1 MPDARI
7 SELPAAALPLGDA
20 DLAPLVQASSA
31 TSETRRA
38 TIAQLRDAV
47 LADRGLHVRD
57 YGARGDGTTDDA
69 PAFQAAIDALK
80 AMGGGTLLLGPRNY
94 RIASPIL
101 VDGVTVRLQGAGF
114 TEGPG
119 PGQGSWLVIDTPG
132 FTPLT
137 FTGPLARGSAIRDIA
152 VRQIHGAALNENWAP
167 TAHDWVVRVEDCYG
181 GIDIDNLLLS
191 GVNKGIY
198 CRNSGRLDIRRLRG
212 QVFACGVEIDQCYDV
227 PRLHSLHFWPF
238 WSDDSNVLR
247 WTQAHGDALVF
258 RRTDGVF
265 IDQAF
270 ALGYRSMFRFAASAD
285 GVTTKFYIGQ
295 AYVDFCKYGV
305 WIEGDGTDGQIA
317 NLTTQGEVFASGG
330 QPLAGSSG
338 LYIGASNSRVQIGN
352 LRVDTV
358 EDNPLRLEGS
368 GNRLDLFALRC
379 VRYNSRSNG
388 AAAIHLADSGAAA
401 PNTVYLGSPPLLEGP
416 NPGPLTN
423 TGSNGILAMQA
434 PAGRAGRPGLMLGG
448 TDTGLFAPASGTLA
462 GAAGG
467 TEVLRAT
474 AAGTVTLGGMPGS
487 HALEVTTPLSTA
499 NHLVASGS
507 AAGGAVSV
515 QAQGADA
522 NISLALVAKGSGAL
536 LASLPDGT
544 AAGGAARGMN
554 AVDWQQSRDTAAK
567 VASGTNATIGGGRQN
582 TASGSDSTVA
592 GGAGNSASAPQSAVG
607 GGLTNFAS
615 GNASVVAGGS
625 NNTANETV
633 TWIPGGSWAS
643 SRATYG
649 RGAWGSGFLSVQ
661 GDAQAGEFVL
671 RRQGTDATQARLTS
685 NNLAPGANNS
695 INLPNGG
702 TYMVRMLVVA
712 RQVGGNADTVG
723 DSAGW
728 IVDALVR
735 RGANA
740 ATTVL
745 VGGGASIAPTYSD
758 AGATAWRLAVAA
770 DTANGGIAVSGTGEA
785 NKIINW
791 VARVMSVEVV
801 G

>member
-7 SELPAAALPLGDA
+7 SELPAAAVPLGDA
-20 DLAPLVQASSA
+20 DLAPLVQASG
-31 TSETRRA
+31 TTGETRRA
-38 TIAQLRDAV
+38 TIAQLRGAM

-57 YGARGDGTTDDA
+57 YGAKGDGSTDDA
-69 PAFQAAIDALK
+69 PAIQAAINDLK
-80 AMGGGTLLLGPRNY
+80 AKGGGTLLFGPRSY

-101 VDGVTVRLQGAGF
+101 VDGVTVRLQGTGF
-114 TEGPG
+114 TEGPS
-119 PGQGSWLVIDTPG
+119 PGQGTWLLLDTPG

-137 FTGPLARGSAIRDIA
+137 FTGTLARGSAIRDIA
-152 VRQIHGAALNENWAP
+152 VRQTHSAALNAGWAP
-167 TAHDWVVRVEDCYG
+167 TAYDWVVRVEDCYG
-181 GIDIDNLLLS
+181 GIDIDNLFLS

-212 QVFACGVEIDQCYDV
+212 QIFTCGVEIDQCYDV
-227 PRLHSLHFWPF
+227 PRLHSLHLWTF
-238 WSDDSNVLR
+238 WSDDANVVH
-247 WTQAHGDALVF
+247 WTQANGDALVF
-258 RRTDGVF
+258 RRCDGAF
-265 IDQAF
+265 IDQVF
-270 ALGYRSMFRFAASAD
+270 ALGYRSMVRFAASAD

-295 AYVDFCKYGV
+295 AYADFCKYGV

-338 LYIGASNSRVQIGN
+338 LYISASNSRVQIGN
-352 LRVDTV
+352 LRADTV

-448 TDTGLFAPASGTLA
+448 TDTGLFAPATGTLA

-487 HALEVTTPLSTA
+487 HALEVATPLSTA
-499 NHLVASGS
+499 NRLVASGS

-536 LASLPDGT
+536 LANLPDGT
-544 AAGGAARGMN
+544 AAGGNVRGMN
-554 AVDWQQSRDTAAK
+554 AVDWQQARSLSSQ
-567 VASGTNATIGGGRQN
+567 VAGGAYNTIGGGRN
-582 TASGSDSTVA
+582 NATTGSDATVA
-592 GGAGNSASAPQSAVG
+592 GGNANTAASSGTVG
-607 GGLTNFAS
+607 GGAANTANGADSCIPGGRAGHTRGLVGKFAFAS
-615 GNASVVAGGS
+615 GSF
-625 NNTANETV
+625 
-633 TWIPGGSWAS
+633 S
-643 SRATYG
+643 S
-649 RGAWGSGFLSVQ
+649 S
-661 GDAQAGEFVL
+661 GDAQLGEHVL
-671 RRQGTDATQARLTS
+671 RRNTSTAVPSLLTS
-685 NNLAPGANNS
+685 DGGASNNS
-695 INLPNGG
+695 NQVILPNNG
-702 TYMVRMLVVA
+702 TYLLRLLVVA
-712 RQVGGNADTVG
+712 RQIGGTAGNVG

-728 IVDALVR
+728 EVSALVK

-740 ATTVL
+740 AATVL
-745 VGGGASIAPTYSD
+745 VGGGGASLAPTYND
-758 AGATAWRLAVAA
+758 AGAAGWRIGVTADA
-770 DTANGGIAVSGTGEA
+770 TNGGLSVAPTGEA

>member
-20 DLAPLVQASSA
+20 DLAPLVQTSGA

-137 FTGPLARGSAIRDIA
+137 FTGALARGSAIRDIA

-212 QVFACGVEIDQCYDV
+212 QIFACGVEIDQCYDV
-227 PRLHSLHFWPF
+227 PRLHNLHFWPF

-305 WIEGDGTDGQIA
+305 WVEGDGTDGQIA
-317 NLTTQGEVFASGG
+317 NLTTQGEIFASGG
-330 QPLAGSSG
+330 QPLPGSSG
-338 LYIGASNSRVQIGN
+338 LYVSASGTRIQIGN

-379 VRYNSRSNG
+379 LRFNSRGTG
-388 AAAIHLADSGAAA
+388 AAAIHLADSGASA

-423 TGSNGILAMQA
+423 GGSNGILAMQA
-434 PAGRAGRPGLMLGG
+434 PAGHAGRPGLMLGG
-448 TDTGLFAPASGTLA
+448 TDTGLFAPAAGILA

-467 TEVLRAT
+467 VEVLRAT
-474 AAGTVTLGGMPGS
+474 AAGTLTLGGMPGS
-487 HALEVTTPLSTA
+487 HALEVATPLSTA
-499 NHLVASGS
+499 NRVLVSGS
-507 AAGGAVSV
+507 AAGGTVSV

-522 NISLALVAKGSGAL
+522 SIGLALAPKGSGAL
-536 LASLPDGT
+536 SAQVPDNT
-544 AAGGAARGMN
+544 TAGGNARGAN
-554 AVDWQQSRDTAAK
+554 AVDWQVLRSAAAQ
-567 VASGTNATIGGGRQN
+567 VASGAQ
-582 TASGSDSTVA
+582 SVVS
-592 GGAGNSASAPQSAVG
+592 GGAGNIADGAASWV
-607 GGLTNFAS
+607 
-615 GNASVVAGGS
+615 
-625 NNTANETV
+625 
-633 TWIPGGSWAS
+633 PGGEA
-643 SRATYG
+643 ATTRGVRG
-649 RGAWGSGFLSVQ
+649 RGAWAAGQFATP
-661 GDAQAGEFVL
+661 GDAQAGEYVL
-671 RRQGTDATQARLTS
+671 RGQTTDGSPLVLTTDGGPPGSS
-685 NNLAPGANNS
+685 NQVT
-695 INLPNGG
+695 LPHRS
-702 TYMVRMLVVA
+702 TYACRILVVA
-712 RQVGGNADTVG
+712 KVATT
-723 DSAGW
+723 AGTK
-728 IVDALVR
+728 ALWEFTALAR
-735 RGANA
+735 RDFGANPLVTASPSGA
-740 ATTVL
+740 AGPTIAAGVATGWTVA
-745 VGGGASIAPTYSD
+745 GGADASNGTMSITVTGPAD
-758 AGATAWRLAVAA
+758 ATV
-770 DTANGGIAVSGTGEA
+770 
-785 NKIINW
+785 KW